1 MRLYHASTVVVEH
14 PDVEHSRP
22 NLDFG
27 RGFYLT
33 AMRDQ
38 AVRYAERFTRRGK
51 KAFVSE
57 YELDEDMSGFTV
69 RRFEGY
75 DDIDDVVYRG

>member
-1 MRLYHASTVVVEH
+1 MRLYHASTVVVER

-33 AMRDQ
+33 AIHEQ
-38 AVRYAERFTRRGK
+38 AYAMLHVLRAGK
-51 KAFVSE
+51 N
-57 YELDEDMSGFTV
+57 
-69 RRFEGY
+69 
-75 DDIDDVVYRG
+75 